1 MKENITK
8 ELQKIELN
16 IFKDFIKVCDKL
28 NINYYLI
35 GGTLLGAIRHN
46 GFIPWDDDIDV
57 CMLRDDYEVFIKYG
71 QEYLD
76 KNYFLQTYETD
87 SEYPGCYAKIRDNN
101 TTFLEDSV
109 KTKKMNHGIFIDI
122 FPLDDYHKHNKVKEK
137 LIYYKL
143 YNEKF
148 IHDKNFKKRL
158 VAKLAKILYGNKTK
172 LELCKMQEMI
182 YTRKS
187 NSNYVTNYC
196 GAWGVEK
203 ETHNKKCFE
212 DFKIVKFENLDVKV
226 PIGYDEMLKKTYGD
240 YMQLPPKEKRVSHHN
255 TEIID
260 TKKSYKEYVI
270 SNEEKK

>member
-158 VAKLAKILYGNKTK
+158 VAKLVKILYGNKTK